1 MEELP
6 LPAGVSPS
14 TFPAKLW
21 QLVNSPRVR
30 SVRWD
35 PRAQGLLVDR
45 ALFERELLSAGGAGG
60 DAAAAAPGAFK
71 ATNFGSFVRQ
81 LNLYGFHKTS
91 VLAGGGA
98 AALPASAGSLLR
110 FCSPYFRR
118 DRPEL
123 LVHIKR
129 LTRAN
134 RERLAAGLEVRSRQP
149 SRFQHLH
156 RDRLLPPRAVSL
168 GQNLFTLPA
177 RGLDVPPVPSRTSQ
191 GVQSCKASPA
201 PRSKVVVTPGL
212 LRFSREVP
220 VTSTSTVQPVFF
232 LPLLH
237 QEPQTAA
244 MALPEHSSC
253 TASEQNSP
261 GYNPAATLGSS
272 APDSLTGSAGSAA
285 SRISSWACNPSAA
298 DEWAGVDPEV
308 VFQMLEEVLASNLP
322 EMFPFLEGNISVPS
336 ESSGGEPGNKA
347 AAEKALPGS
356 ASSGNSSLEPNE
368 PEVHEL
374 YLARRAA
381 LRGRKRLRES
391 L

>member
-35 PRAQGLLVDR
+35 ARAQGLLVDR

-60 DAAAAAPGAFK
+60 DAAAPGAFK

-81 LNLYGFHKTS
+81 LNLYGFHKTP

-98 AALPASAGSLLR
+98 AGLPGSAGALLR

-134 RERLAAGLEVRSRQP
+134 RERMAAGLEVRSRQP
-149 SRFQHLH
+149 SRFQQLH
-156 RDRLLPPRAVSL
+156 RDRLLPPGAVTLS
-168 GQNLFTLPA
+168 QNLFTLPA
-177 RGLDVPPVPSRTSQ
+177 RGLNLSPVPTTSSQ
-191 GVQSCKASPA
+191 GAQGCEASAA
-201 PRSKVVVTPGL
+201 PPSKVVVTPGL
-212 LRFSREVP
+212 LRFSGEVP
-220 VTSTSTVQPVFF
+220 ITSKSTVQPVLF

-237 QEPQTAA
+237 QRPQSAA

-261 GYNPAATLGSS
+261 AYNPAASLGSS
-272 APDSLTGSAGSAA
+272 APHSLTGSAGSAA
-285 SRISSWACNPSAA
+285 STTSSWACNPSAA
-298 DEWAGVDPEV
+298 DEWAGVDLEV

-336 ESSGGEPGNKA
+336 ESSGGEPVTKA
-347 AAEKALPGS
+347 AEEKALPGNM
-356 ASSGNSSLEPNE
+356 SSGNSPLEPKE

-381 LRGRKRLRES
+381 LRGRKRPRES